1 MSWKNVTVDDYRLAS
16 GAHRRPGTR
25 RCAMEWVAHLAG
37 EPHSDAPRTVSP
49 VLAAFARTLN
59 DALDD
64 DTRQR
69 LRPYLGRTIGTA
81 GDGGEAERVALCV
94 RWLEREC
101 APALLAHAGLAP
113 GDDAARARTAARRSE
128 PGYAD
133 GARHAARAAA
143 RTVGWDAALAAVRA
157 GGGDEGRALT
167 AWRTARDAAW
177 VAAWRDGPSPWPALR
192 PIALALQRSIF
203 ALFDRLLL
211 AGQQTTMTWN
221 GSSLAAPPPSN
232 VLTTTLALSG
242 GVVPPPTTLTPA
254 RGFATV
260 VPSVS
265 KVVCSVA
272 E

>member
-1 MSWKNVTVDDYRLAS
+1 VTVDDYRLAS
-16 GAHRRPGTR
+16 GPHRRPGTG

-81 GDGGEAERVALCV
+81 GDGGDAERVALCLG
-94 RWLEREC
+94 WLEREC

-128 PGYAD
+128 PGFAD

-143 RTVGWDAALAAVRA
+143 RTAGWDAALAAVRA
-157 GGGDEGRALT
+157 GDGDEARALA
-167 AWRTARDAAW
+167 AWHTARDASW

-192 PIALALQRSIF
+192 PVAVALQRSIF

-211 AGQQTTMTWN
+211 AGQQTTIRWN
-221 GSSLAAPPPSN
+221 GSSVGSAGEASLN
-232 VLTTTLALSG
+232 VRTTTLALSG
-242 GVVPPPTTLTPA
+242 AEVPPLATLTLA
-254 RGFATV
+254 RAFVTS
-260 VPSVS
+260 PVS
-265 KVVCSVA
+265 DRVVCSVA